1 MAVEVKIGQRI
12 AKVEL
17 HNRTDNKAVFQIDG
31 KKYEVDIIE
40 VKKGIFSI
48 LYKNK
53 SFNIELVN
61 GDSNKKYIATTFRS
75 TYDLEIIDSESRYL
89 RSRKKG
95 ISEEAEKIISAP
107 MPGKVVKIYVSPG
120 DKVMSGEK
128 VIIVEAMKM
137 QNEYQVKNDSTIK
150 EILVKEGDTINARQ
164 PLIILE

>member
-17 HNRTDNKAVFQIDG
+17 HNRTDNKAVFLIDG